1 MRVPDDSEL
10 RRSSDQPTVSRRSI
24 ERSALAALAVF
35 GAAIVGAGL
44 LQAWRRRRAASRVPA
59 ATHGRRSAA
68 TPGAPVGR
76 PRVHSGD
83 PDPSIDI
90 HQAAAGAGA
99 AQTTPAIR
107 WTIETTRRLL
117 SWAGRL
123 ENALLLLALGIYLAV
138 RLIRLA
144 DFPIW
149 FFADEAIQTVLAADF
164 VRDGFRDFHGH
175 LFPTYFL
182 NVYGY
187 NENLT
192 VYVQVIPYLLFGK
205 SVFVTRATSVLV
217 TAFGALAIGLI
228 LRRVF
233 KLRMPWIGI
242 LLLSSAPAWFLH
254 SRTAFET
261 THMASYYAW
270 FLYCYLRYR
279 TGSPRAVFPAAVF
292 AAATFYTTGA
302 GQIIIAGT
310 GLLLAL
316 IDARFHWSQRRMLLR
331 ALPVVLL
338 LAIPYL
344 RFRVQM
350 GAEHT
355 NLLRLFDSYWLRD
368 LPLMEKVRTA
378 LGYYAYGI
386 SPGYWFLRNTHDGA
400 RHVMDG
406 YGNLMLWTLPFA
418 VGGLGLALWRIRS
431 PEYRVLLVPLLAV
444 PLGGVVVDVGIT
456 RVLPFVLPATLF
468 TALAID
474 ALAARIAP
482 RTSRALLALTVFTAL
497 AGVNLYLLGDSLV
510 NGPFWNRDYGMD
522 IPWGAPQVYGTI
534 ENWLEQES
542 ETFFYVSPTW
552 ANGVDTL
559 KRFFLS
565 DRAPVDI
572 ANTDR
577 FTESR
582 QALNDDIILVLTAR
596 EYEAAL
602 VNPKLSDVRVVKE
615 LRYPDG
621 SPGFYF
627 VRMRYSPQADA
638 IFELERQERLK
649 PIVETLEV
657 DGSILTIQHP
667 LFDSG
672 GVQHLFDGDA
682 YSLARGYDANPM
694 LLVVSFDA
702 PRALRGVEITTG
714 SMDFALT
721 VRLFAAAGGDPV
733 VYTETYVNQPM
744 DPMVSLDF
752 GGVSEQVTRLEI
764 EIHHL
769 GEPGPAKIHLREIRF
784 R

>member
-1 MRVPDDSEL
+1 MEPSP
-10 RRSSDQPTVSRRSI
+10 SPQ
-24 ERSALAALAVF
+24 
-35 GAAIVGAGL
+35 
-44 LQAWRRRRAASRVPA
+44 
-59 ATHGRRSAA
+59 A
-68 TPGAPVGR
+68 TPAL
-76 PRVHSGD
+76 
-83 PDPSIDI
+83 
-90 HQAAAGAGA
+90 
-99 AQTTPAIR
+99 R
-107 WTIETTRRLL
+107 WTIDQLRRLL

-144 DFPIW
+144 HFPIW
-149 FFADEAIQTVLAADF
+149 FFADEAIQTVLASDF
-164 VRDGFRDFHGH
+164 VRDGLRDFHGH

-205 SVFVTRATSVLV
+205 SVFITRATSVLV
-217 TAFGALAIGLI
+217 TAFGALAVGLI

-233 KLRMPWIGI
+233 RLRMPWIGI
-242 LLLSSAPAWFLH
+242 LLLSAAPAWFLH

-302 GQIIIAGT
+302 GEIIIAGT
-310 GLLLAL
+310 GLMLVLL
-316 IDARFHWSQRRMLLR
+316 DAPYHWSQRRRLLR

-338 LAIPYL
+338 LALPYL
-344 RFRVQM
+344 RFRLQM

-368 LPLMEKVRTA
+368 LPLGEKVRTA
-378 LGYYAYGI
+378 LGYYAYGL

-418 VGGLGLALWRIRS
+418 AGGLGLTLWRIRM

-456 RVLPFVLPATLF
+456 RVLAFVLPATLL

-474 ALAARIAP
+474 ALAAWIAP
-482 RTSRALLALTVFTAL
+482 RASRALLALSVFTAL
-497 AGVNLYLLGDSLV
+497 AGVNLYLLGDSLT
-510 NGPFWNRDYGMD
+510 NGPFWNRDYGME
-522 IPWGAPQVYGTI
+522 IPWGAPQVYGAI
-534 ENWLEQES
+534 EDWLEQEP

-559 KRFFLS
+559 KRFFLP
-565 DRAPVDI
+565 DDAPVDI
-572 ANTDR
+572 ANADR

-582 QALNDDIILVLTAR
+582 QELTDDIILVLTAR
-596 EYEAAL
+596 EYEAAR
-602 VNPKLSDVRVVKE
+602 VNPKLDDVRVVKE

-621 SPGFYF
+621 SPGFFF

-649 PIVETLEV
+649 PIIETL
-657 DGSILTIQHP
+657 DIGGSVVTIQHP

-672 GVQHLFDGDA
+672 GVQHLFDGDV
-682 YSLARGYDANPM
+682 YTLARGYDANPM
-694 LLVVSFDA
+694 LLVLSFDA
-702 PRALRGVEITTG
+702 PRALHGVEITTG

-721 VRLFAAAGGDPV
+721 IRLFPTADGEPV
-733 VYTETYVNQPM
+733 VYTETYIDQPM
-744 DPMVSLDF
+744 DPTVSLEFD
-752 GGVSEQVTRLEI
+752 GAPAQVSRLEI
-764 EIHHL
+764 EIRHL
-769 GEPGPAKIHLREIRF
+769 GEPGPAKIHLREIKF